1 MIYVETPSTD
11 PLHSFGAEYYFAT
24 ERDLGDTVL
33 LLWSTEP
40 SLIVGKYQNILEEID
55 SDYAV
60 SNGIHIVR
68 RLSGGGTMYIDR
80 GGLEFSYLVKDGT
93 DSIDFSAFVNPVV
106 EALQKLGIPAV
117 ANGRNDITVDGK
129 KISGNAQYKL
139 NGVTVHHGT
148 LMFDVDV
155 EQMVRATTPKDY
167 KITSKAIKSVR
178 DRVTNV
184 KEYLPKHMDILAF
197 RDALRDILVPEGN
210 IYVPTP
216 AEEERIMT
224 LGKAHFAATAWESQ
238 PKFELT
244 KTLHLSGGTMVFS
257 LTVRKNRIAEAAV
270 TGDFFATVSPEEI
283 AGCLV
288 GAEMTM
294 DGLGEALA
302 GLEGK
307 IHGIS
312 GNDIAQGLCL

>member
-24 ERDLGDTVL
+24 QWKLTEPVL

-55 SDYAV
+55 RDYAQAH
-60 SNGIHIVR
+60 GIHIVR

-80 GGLEFSYLVKDGT
+80 GGLEFSFLIKDDT
-93 DSIDFSAFVNPVV
+93 DAIDFSAFVTPVV
-106 EALQKLGIPAV
+106 EALNRLGVPAI

-129 KISGNAQYKL
+129 KISGNSQYKL

-148 LMFDVDV
+148 LMFDVDID
-155 EQMVRATTPKDY
+155 EMVRATTPKDY

-178 DRVTNV
+178 DRVTNIRR
-184 KEYLPKHMDILAF
+184 YLPDGMDLDGF
-197 RDALRDILVPEGN
+197 RNALRDLLVPERK
-210 IYVPTP
+210 IYTPT
-216 AEEERIMT
+216 AVEEETIMA
-224 LGKAHFAATAWESQ
+224 LGREHFAATAWEAQ
-238 PKFELT
+238 PKFDLV
-244 KTLHLSGGTMVFS
+244 KTLHLPGGTMEFS
-257 LTVRKNRIAEAAV
+257 LTVKKSRITAASV

-288 GAEMTM
+288 GAEMT
-294 DGLGEALA
+294 LA
-302 GLEGK
+302 GLTTALAPLDGR
-307 IHGIS
+307 IH
-312 GNDIAQGLCL
+312 DIAFQKLAEGLAT